1 MIEVLLGMIF
11 FVLLCNTVGVWGSK
25 NKIRIVDGRKKK
37 KKKHKNGDKRIL
49 SEWLDPI
56 DGEEDL

>member
-37 KKKHKNGDKRIL
+37 RKKKTHAD
-49 SEWLDPI
+49 
-56 DGEEDL
+56 EEDS